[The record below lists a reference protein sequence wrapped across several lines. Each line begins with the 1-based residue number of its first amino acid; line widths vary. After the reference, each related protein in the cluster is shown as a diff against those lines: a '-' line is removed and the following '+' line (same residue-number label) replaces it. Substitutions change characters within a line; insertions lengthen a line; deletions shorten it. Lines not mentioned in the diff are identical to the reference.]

1 MGASN
6 RSKTKMPG
14 VSSYYDINRR
24 FRVTRKEAGLTQ
36 EEMAEEL
43 RITIDLVKQ
52 IETCRVVP
60 NIYVLRRWR
69 SVFRRSYDWIM
80 EGKK

>member
-1 MGASN
+1 M
-6 RSKTKMPG
+6 TKIVDVLLDEIKSRG
-14 VSSYYDINRR
+14 YTIAR
-24 FRVTRKEAGLTQ
+24 FSREAGLTQ